1 MKVLLLAIGKT
12 STRFVADGIAEYCKR
27 LSRYIPFEITCLN
40 DAKNT
45 RNLNESQQ
53 KQKEGQ
59 MILAALAAQDYVVL
73 LDEHGREFTSME
85 FAAYMER
92 KMQSVPKQ
100 LVFIIGGPYGFSPE
114 VYARA
119 NEKLSLSKMTFSHE
133 MVRLFFIEQIY
144 RAMTI
149 INNEPYH
156 HE

>member
-27 LSRYIPFEITCLN
+27 LSRYIPFEIKCLS

-59 MILAALAAQDYVVL
+59 MILAALAPQDYVVL

>member
-1 MKVLLLAIGKT
+1 
-12 STRFVADGIAEYCKR
+12 
-27 LSRYIPFEITCLN
+27 
-40 DAKNT
+40 
-45 RNLNESQQ
+45 
-53 KQKEGQ
+53 
-59 MILAALAAQDYVVL
+59 MILAALAPQDYVVL
-73 LDEHGREFTSME
+73 LDEHGREFMSME